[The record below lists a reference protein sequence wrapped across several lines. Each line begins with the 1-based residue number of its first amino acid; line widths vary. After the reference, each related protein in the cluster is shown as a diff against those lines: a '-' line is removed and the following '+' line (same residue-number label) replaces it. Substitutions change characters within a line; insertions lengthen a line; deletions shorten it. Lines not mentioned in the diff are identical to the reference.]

1 MTEGVKE
8 AAYAP
13 ISRELEEIGASIVDA
28 GMKVHKTLG
37 PGLLESVY
45 EQCLAYE
52 LEERGHSVHRQ
63 VQLPIVYGTLK
74 LDGAY
79 RIDMVVDD
87 VVIVEVKAVD
97 ALTAVHHAQLLTY
110 LKLSDRRL
118 GFLMNF
124 NAALFKQGLKR
135 LAR

>member
-8 AAYAP
+8 GAYAP

-52 LEERGHSVHRQ
+52 LEERGHSVRRQ
-63 VQLPIVYGTLK
+63 VQLPIAYGTLK

>member
-1 MTEGVKE
+1 MTETTKDS
-8 AAYAP
+8 AHAP

-28 GMKVHKTLG
+28 GMKVHKALG
-37 PGLLESVY
+37 PGLLESIY

-52 LEERGHSVHRQ
+52 LGERGHSVRRQ
-63 VQLPIVYGTLK
+63 VPLSIVYGALK
-74 LDGAY
+74 LEGAY

-110 LKLSDRRL
+110 LKLSESRL

-124 NAALFKQGLKR
+124 NAALLKQGLKR
-135 LAR
+135 IAR

>member
-8 AAYAP
+8 GAYAP

-52 LEERGHSVHRQ
+52 LEERGHSVRRQ